1 MDDHKSKD
9 RSALM
14 DVEYEDIAI
23 SYLFLMI
30 KKAIRDSGYSE
41 KWDPKV
47 DGERL
52 VDERYGEYPLQKM
65 DVYVPK
71 TIDPSKSRGAFLFMH
86 GGAYV
91 GGDRREQE
99 GVAKAMAKEGY
110 LTANIEYTLYNK
122 TLKERRSSCS
132 VDMLLEDVRLALTK
146 LVEIGRQHGYNVEKV
161 ALSGHSAGGHVSML
175 YGFRSRTLEGFESPV
190 EVAFVAPRV
199 CCVDFHA
206 DMWKSGKNPK
216 IMTWFTSFLS
226 GVPIG
231 KRLYFASVRRQARR
245 SSGRSRVRSEGSVC
259 ALDASRT
266 AEEEIR
272 RTWRQ
277 ERRRIWRRRRGRAC
291 LRPSRF
297 SEFGSHARA
306 RPRLRAEMAGT
317 PQDVCGALPYRS
329 VRFRNQRGITAVPPL
344 LRRVF
349 ARRDGRTRDQ

>member
-52 VDERYGEYPLQKM
+52 VDERYGEYPQQKM

-122 TLKERRSSCS
+122 TLKERRSSYS

-231 KRLYFASVRRQARR
+231 KRLYLNPDEKTEEAIKSISPQYDVKPGVPPVVAAYGAKDQFVPLTHPELLKKKFAELGAKSVA
-245 SSGRSRVRSEGSVC
+245 
-259 ALDASRT
+259 
-266 AEEEIR
+266 
-272 RTWRQ
+272 
-277 ERRRIWRRRRGRAC
+277 
-291 LRPSRF
+291 
-297 SEFGSHARA
+297 EFG
-306 RPRLRAEMAGT
+306 AEDVDAPAFDLLVFPNSDHT
-317 PQDVCGALPYRS
+317 LAQDRDCAQKWLELLKTYAERYL
-329 VRFRNQRGITAVPPL
+329 TVPSD
-344 LRRVF
+344 F
-349 ARRDGRTRDQ
+349 ETNAE

>member
-122 TLKERRSSCS
+122 TLKERRSSYS

-161 ALSGHSAGGHVSML
+161 ALSGHSAGG
-175 YGFRSRTLEGFESPV
+175 
-190 EVAFVAPRV
+190 
-199 CCVDFHA
+199 
-206 DMWKSGKNPK
+206 
-216 IMTWFTSFLS
+216 
-226 GVPIG
+226 
-231 KRLYFASVRRQARR
+231 
-245 SSGRSRVRSEGSVC
+245 
-259 ALDASRT
+259 
-266 AEEEIR
+266 
-272 RTWRQ
+272 
-277 ERRRIWRRRRGRAC
+277 
-291 LRPSRF
+291 
-297 SEFGSHARA
+297 
-306 RPRLRAEMAGT
+306 
-317 PQDVCGALPYRS
+317 
-329 VRFRNQRGITAVPPL
+329 L
-344 LRRVF
+344 LRRFSRGHVEIW
-349 ARRDGRTRDQ
+349 